1 MSNKTITPGSLQG
14 TVRAIPSKS
23 AAHRLLICAAL
34 ADKPTWVYCDGTS
47 KDIEATVRC
56 LNALGADIERVQD
69 RCYVTPVDRWYRKD
83 KQAVLPCGESGS
95 TLRFLLPVA
104 AVLGVNAI
112 FTMEGRLSKRP
123 IFPLSRELTAHGCR
137 LEYLPELEAWHL
149 SGRLRGGAFSLP
161 GDVSSQF
168 LTGLLLALPLGGR
181 DSTLTITGPMES
193 AGYVDMTLR
202 AMGAFQTKPGKTEN
216 GWKIP
221 ALGYLSPGAVQV
233 EGDWSNAAPWLCAGA
248 VAGSGVTVTGLAMDS
263 SQGDRA
269 VCDILERMGAEVT
282 KTADSVTVRPG
293 TLHGIEVDGRNVPD
307 LIPVLAATAAQ
318 AEGTT
323 RFLQVGRLRLK
334 ESDRLTATVNLL
346 NALGGKAEEE
356 GDTLIVHGTG
366 RLSGGTVDTVNDHRM
381 VMAAAVASIGCDSP
395 VTVNY
400 PEAVNKSYPGF
411 FDTLDALRG
420 EGKM

>member
-1 MSNKTITPGSLQG
+1 M
-14 TVRAIPSKS
+14 
-23 AAHRLLICAAL
+23 
-34 ADKPTWVYCDGTS
+34 
-47 KDIEATVRC
+47 DIEATVRC

-69 RCYVTPVDRWYRKD
+69 RYYVTPVDRWYRKD
-83 KQAVLPCGESGS
+83 RQTVLPCGESGS
-95 TLRFLLPVA
+95 TLRFLLPAA

-112 FTMEGRLSKRP
+112 FPMEGRLSKRP

-137 LEYLPELEAWHL
+137 LDYLPELEAWHL
-149 SGRLRGGAFSLP
+149 SGRLVGGDFSLP
-161 GDVSSQF
+161 GNVSSQF
-168 LTGLLLALPLGGR
+168 LTGLLLALPLAGR
-181 DSTLTITGPMES
+181 DSTLTVTGEVES

-202 AMGAFQTKPGKTEN
+202 AMGTFQTKPGKTET

-248 VAGSGVTVTGLAMDS
+248 IGGKGVTVTGLDPNS
-263 SQGDRA
+263 PQGDRA
-269 VCDILERMGAEVT
+269 VCEMLERMGAEVT

-293 TLHGIEVDGRNVPD
+293 TLRGIAVDGRNVPD
-307 LIPVLAATAAQ
+307 LIPVLAATAAL

-323 RFLQVGRLRLK
+323 RFLNVSRLRLK

-346 NALGGKAEEE
+346 NALGGRAEAE

-366 RLSGGTVDTVNDHRM
+366 RLSGGAADPVNDHRM
-381 VMAAAVASIGCDSP
+381 VMAAAVAAVGCDSP
-395 VTVNY
+395 VTVNH

-420 EGKM
+420 EGRP